1 MYKYLE
7 VIKFN
12 DTYFEDGD
20 VIAITKE
27 DGNVIVGSI
36 IIGNKYSGSTTN
48 ANTIALDISEK
59 YHEKRTFVYMKEIKN
74 IQKVNQ

>member
-12 DTYFEDGD
+12 DDYYEDGE

-27 DGNVIVGSI
+27 DGSVTVGSI
-36 IIGNKYSGSTTN
+36 IIGSTYDGSVSN
-48 ANTIALDISEK
+48 NHLIALDISEK
-59 YHEKRTFVYMKEIKN
+59 YHQKRAFIYAKEIKN
-74 IQKVNQ
+74 IQRVN